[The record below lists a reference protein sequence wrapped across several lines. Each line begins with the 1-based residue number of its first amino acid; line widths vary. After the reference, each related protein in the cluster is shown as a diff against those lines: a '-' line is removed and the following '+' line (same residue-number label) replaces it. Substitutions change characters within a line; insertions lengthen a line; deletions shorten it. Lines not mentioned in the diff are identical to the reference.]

1 MYCWGCLIVTIKILV
16 VLFFFFLLLVLRW
29 QRRCGRLGWRC
40 AVLTLVSFRQSY
52 VQTNLPTKFPT
63 PAAHDAHALAN
74 LLPVATSVRPWCV

>member
-16 VLFFFFLLLVLRW
+16 VLFFFLFVAGPSAAG
-29 QRRCGRLGWRC
+29 GRLGWRC

>member
-1 MYCWGCLIVTIKILV
+1 MYCWGCLIVTIKIIV
-16 VLFFFFLLLVLRW
+16 VLFFFFLWLVLR
-29 QRRCGRLGWRC
+29 RLGGWVGC
-40 AVLTLVSFRQSY
+40 AVLTLVSFRQWY

>member
-16 VLFFFFLLLVLRW
+16 VLFFFFLLLVLF
-29 QRRCGRLGWRC
+29 RCWRACRPRRC

>member
-16 VLFFFFLLLVLRW
+16 VLFFFFLWLVLR
-29 QRRCGRLGWRC
+29 RRAGGSRGWRC

>member
-1 MYCWGCLIVTIKILV
+1 MYCWGCLIVTIKNSCSSF
-16 VLFFFFLLLVLRW
+16 LFLFVAGPSAAG
-29 QRRCGRLGWRC
+29 GRLGWRC